1 MYKSILIEYGA
12 TPGDSITLEYRL
24 RSHPV
29 VESWVNQVLLAQ
41 SQYSIDDS
49 ERFYGFGSPKQQQQ
63 MALDQINQCISN
75 INSHQHI
82 IQRTLTDID
91 DQDTLNYLHH
101 IFEVYHGLLDQ
112 QTHAFW
118 SNSPTSVRQ
127 ALANL
132 NIAVHR
138 CESVS
143 RGAKPRHVVTWFN
156 LPKTQYYTQ
165 SDYQYFTDIWA
176 PGTVFL
182 NYVEIG
188 KTMEDLA
195 MDDDQYIH
203 IDAFQPFRHFSA
215 DFVVRFF
222 EQTASQAQ
230 TKRAIIQAYYHRHRD
245 FFGKWIPEYSY
256 GGFPVADLVSAWN
269 PNLLESR
276 NHVNNVYFQ

>member
-1 MYKSILIEYGA
+1 MYKSMLIEYGA

-41 SQYSIDDS
+41 SQYSIDDPQ
-49 ERFYGFGSPKQQQQ
+49 RFYGFGSGKQQQQ
-63 MALDQINQCISN
+63 RALDQINQCISD
-75 INSHQHI
+75 IDAHEPI
-82 IQRTLTDID
+82 IQRTLTDVG

-112 QTHAFW
+112 QTHEFW
-118 SNSPTSVRQ
+118 SNSPISVRR

-132 NIAVHR
+132 NIAVHT

-143 RGAKPRHVVTWFN
+143 RGAKPRHVVTWFA
-156 LPKTQYYTQ
+156 LPKTQYFTQ
-165 SDYQYFTDIWA
+165 NDYQYFTDIWA

-195 MDDDQYIH
+195 TDHDQYIH
-203 IDAFQPFRHFSA
+203 AHAFQPFRHFSA

-222 EQTASQAQ
+222 EQTPLQAQ
-230 TKRAIIQAYYHRHRD
+230 AKRAIIQAYYQQHRD
-245 FFGKWIPEYSY
+245 FFGEWVPEYSH
-256 GGFPVADLVSAWN
+256 GGFPIADLISDWN
-269 PNLLESR
+269 PSLLESR
-276 NHVNNVYFQ
+276 CHVNNIYFQ